1 MDADGDAKAIGER
14 VGSGSYYS
22 RVDRVEAKRVRVDEQ
37 RVDGDR
43 VSDNRSAEKTWPWTR
58 SCVPCT
64 SRAVGIQRRAERRET
79 GVSYSI
85 YELKS
90 YNEIST
96 VYIREGE
103 TRGDDREGGRAAY
116 STKAKL
122 RMSKY
127 LLRRDR
133 GRVDPGIKSLIVKSK
148 ARGT

>member
-1 MDADGDAKAIGER
+1 MGF
-14 VGSGSYYS
+14 
-22 RVDRVEAKRVRVDEQ
+22 
-37 RVDGDR
+37 
-43 VSDNRSAEKTWPWTR
+43 
-58 SCVPCT
+58 
-64 SRAVGIQRRAERRET
+64 QRRAEGRET

-96 VYIREGE
+96 VYIREGD
-103 TRGDDREGGRAAY
+103 TRGDDQEGGRAAY

-122 RMSKY
+122 WMSKC

-133 GRVDPGIKSLIVKSK
+133 GRVGPGIKSLIVKSK

>member
-1 MDADGDAKAIGER
+1 MANNA
-14 VGSGSYYS
+14 S
-22 RVDRVEAKRVRVDEQ
+22 RVIGVVTTRITSMVRGG
-37 RVDGDR
+37 DGDR
-43 VSDNRSAEKTWPWTR
+43 ASNNRSITRTWPWTQ

-64 SRAVGIQRRAERRET
+64 SQAVRFQRRVERRET

-85 YELKS
+85 YELKN

-96 VYIREGE
+96 GYIREGE
-103 TRGDDREGGRAAY
+103 TRGDDREGRRAVY

-148 ARGT
+148 A

>member
-1 MDADGDAKAIGER
+1 MR
-14 VGSGSYYS
+14 F
-22 RVDRVEAKRVRVDEQ
+22 
-37 RVDGDR
+37 
-43 VSDNRSAEKTWPWTR
+43 
-58 SCVPCT
+58 
-64 SRAVGIQRRAERRET
+64 QRRVERREM
-79 GVSYSI
+79 GVSYLI

-122 RMSKY
+122 WMSKY

-133 GRVDPGIKSLIVKSK
+133 GQVDPGIKSLIVKSK
-148 ARGT
+148 AQGT

>member
-1 MDADGDAKAIGER
+1 MGFQRQAEGR
-14 VGSGSYYS
+14 
-22 RVDRVEAKRVRVDEQ
+22 EA
-37 RVDGDR
+37 
-43 VSDNRSAEKTWPWTR
+43 
-58 SCVPCT
+58 
-64 SRAVGIQRRAERRET
+64 

-96 VYIREGE
+96 AYIREGE
-103 TRGDDREGGRAAY
+103 TRGDDQEGGRAAY

-133 GRVDPGIKSLIVKSK
+133 GRVGPGIMSRIDRFSLGPIGGGFQRGGVTILEGSK
-148 ARGT
+148 VLARGTRSCT

>member
-1 MDADGDAKAIGER
+1 M
-14 VGSGSYYS
+14 
-22 RVDRVEAKRVRVDEQ
+22 
-37 RVDGDR
+37 
-43 VSDNRSAEKTWPWTR
+43 
-58 SCVPCT
+58 
-64 SRAVGIQRRAERRET
+64 

-90 YNEIST
+90 YDEIST

-103 TRGDDREGGRAAY
+103 TRGDDQEGGRAAY

-127 LLRRDR
+127 LLRRDW

>member
-1 MDADGDAKAIGER
+1 MR
-14 VGSGSYYS
+14 F
-22 RVDRVEAKRVRVDEQ
+22 
-37 RVDGDR
+37 
-43 VSDNRSAEKTWPWTR
+43 
-58 SCVPCT
+58 
-64 SRAVGIQRRAERRET
+64 QRRAERRET
-79 GVSYSI
+79 GISYSI

-96 VYIREGE
+96 GYIREDE
-103 TRGDDREGGRAAY
+103 MRGDDREGGRAAY

-133 GRVDPGIKSLIVKSK
+133 GQVGLGIKSLIVKSK

>member
-1 MDADGDAKAIGER
+1 M
-14 VGSGSYYS
+14 
-22 RVDRVEAKRVRVDEQ
+22 
-37 RVDGDR
+37 
-43 VSDNRSAEKTWPWTR
+43 
-58 SCVPCT
+58 
-64 SRAVGIQRRAERRET
+64 SRAVRFQRRVERRET

-96 VYIREGE
+96 GYIREGE
-103 TRGDDREGGRAAY
+103 TRGDDREGGRAVY

-122 RMSKY
+122 QMSKY

-148 ARGT
+148 ARGM

>member
-1 MDADGDAKAIGER
+1 M
-14 VGSGSYYS
+14 
-22 RVDRVEAKRVRVDEQ
+22 
-37 RVDGDR
+37 
-43 VSDNRSAEKTWPWTR
+43 
-58 SCVPCT
+58 
-64 SRAVGIQRRAERRET
+64 
-79 GVSYSI
+79 GVSYLI

-103 TRGDDREGGRAAY
+103 TRGGDREGGQAVY

-127 LLRRDR
+127 LLRWDR

-148 ARGT
+148 ARGM